1 MLLREGYCSIKLL
14 NLTEPELLS
23 GGTAAADEAD
33 GSAAALV
40 LPASTAE
47 AAGADELEAEL
58 EVEVEVDAAVASTSG
73 NEKNT
78 STWKPLGKV
87 LLFLSLLALSTS
99 DC

>member
-58 EVEVEVDAAVASTSG
+58 EVEVDAAVASTSG